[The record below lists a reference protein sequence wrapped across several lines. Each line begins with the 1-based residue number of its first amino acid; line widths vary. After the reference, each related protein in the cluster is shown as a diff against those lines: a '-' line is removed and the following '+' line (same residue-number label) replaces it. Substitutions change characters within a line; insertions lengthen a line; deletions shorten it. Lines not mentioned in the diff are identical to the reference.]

1 MTEQKN
7 KRAFERGEFAS
18 VLGKLLWNCSSPS
31 CPLIIIESSSQYR
44 TLESTVFKKK
54 KKNQSLKTHNTKSKL
69 SKW

>member
-31 CPLIIIESSSQYR
+31 CQLIIIESSSQYR

-54 KKNQSLKTHNTKSKL
+54 KEKKISLLKHTTPNL
-69 SKW
+69 SW